1 MNPLGLFYPG
11 LRYVLILALFVP
23 VLFSCGDDDDPPP
36 VAEVTTL
43 NPTSGLPNTTISITG
58 KAFSSVFSDNKVMF
72 KGKEA
77 LVLNAS
83 TTQLNVVVPTGAE
96 TGPVTVTVNGKAAM
110 NQPVFTVLSFPAVI
124 TNITP
129 AIGGYNTQV
138 TITGSNFM
146 PTAASNV
153 VTFNGV
159 AGTVTE
165 ATSTSLTVTVP
176 VRAGSGAV
184 TVNGVA
190 AGVNF
195 RYVPDVFVA
204 GHVGDANGNW
214 RATYWKNGIPV
225 TLSGPGQHTY
235 ANAMVVVNEDIYVV
249 GERYLGIYGVAR
261 WWKNG
266 TETPVSDDKHFST
279 ARAINVVGT
288 DVYIAGNEGNSANK
302 TIARYWKNGKAVNI
316 SDGTTNVSLA
326 GIAVNGQDVYTVGNS
341 VHTNGN
347 TVATYWKN
355 GVANQLT
362 TGVSFAWNI
371 FVSGNDVYTTGSIRN
386 TGPTVGFVSYWKNNN
401 AKLLSPGLAGGAG
414 RDVVVVG
421 DDVYVAGVEENA
433 KDITVAKYW
442 KNGAPVALS
451 DGAFDAGANA
461 IDVLGEDVYVVGYE
475 YNAAGVSIA
484 KLWKNGVPIPITDG
498 GYFATATTLV
508 LR

>member
-36 VAEVTTL
+36 VAEVTAL

-204 GHVGDANGNW
+204 GHMGDANGNW

-266 TETPVSDDKHFST
+266 TEMPVSDDKHFST
-279 ARAINVVGT
+279 ASAINVVAPMCTSLGT
-288 DVYIAGNEGNSANK
+288 KGIQLIK
-302 TIARYWKNGKAVNI
+302 QLP
-316 SDGTTNVSLA
+316 GTGRMAKRS
-326 GIAVNGQDVYTVGNS
+326 
-341 VHTNGN
+341 
-347 TVATYWKN
+347 
-355 GVANQLT
+355 
-362 TGVSFAWNI
+362 I
-371 FVSGNDVYTTGSIRN
+371 FQMVQQMSR
-386 TGPTVGFVSYWKNNN
+386 FLE
-401 AKLLSPGLAGGAG
+401 LL
-414 RDVVVVG
+414 
-421 DDVYVAGVEENA
+421 
-433 KDITVAKYW
+433 
-442 KNGAPVALS
+442 
-451 DGAFDAGANA
+451 
-461 IDVLGEDVYVVGYE
+461 
-475 YNAAGVSIA
+475 
-484 KLWKNGVPIPITDG
+484 
-498 GYFATATTLV
+498 
-508 LR
+508 